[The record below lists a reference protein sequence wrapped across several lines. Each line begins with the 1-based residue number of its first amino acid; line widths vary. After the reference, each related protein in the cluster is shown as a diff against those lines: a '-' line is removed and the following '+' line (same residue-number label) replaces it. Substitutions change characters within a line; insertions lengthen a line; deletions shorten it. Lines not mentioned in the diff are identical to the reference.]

1 MESPDPASKDTMF
14 RITDIE
20 FSNSQIDDKIVGIFR
35 FESTGPMKRGPILLV
50 LAEIEGVGYV
60 YDQLIDVLNNEAEH
74 SRNLMSSIETDPVT
88 RFEKITQNIN
98 RAIKDFL
105 EEESTPINWNRVNIF
120 IIELSEGHLCLAGV
134 GRLMNMFLQ
143 KQEDGSYRT
152 YDLFGSL
159 DQRVDIDPSKF
170 FSNIICGDFKLGD
183 ILIAGSNNFERF
195 RNELRMKE
203 RLTTLPPVTASL
215 EIKQDLEAR
224 GIPDDFVATVI
235 ACKGADAPRQ
245 TMAAVPHEE
254 MEKSTSSVEELRRTE
269 EETAR
274 TLAPAIAPKEHLTE
288 MSESEPPIGGG
299 RFSFIGRI
307 FGKVF
312 GTIIGV
318 VKKIFRREKVK
329 DVANMVN
336 LRGMHAGFGS
346 FFTKRRKSLIIG
358 VIALIIIVV
367 VTGTFLKNRRTAA
380 AEEAAWNS
388 TYDDIQAIVERAEGE
403 TVYSEEKAR
412 KTLAGAVDILKKL
425 DTNTPE
431 REQAVA
437 TLSAQANEMRTK
449 LQRVVN
455 VSNPTE
461 LFALADGLADGALAS
476 PILFQGNLVVADR
489 ANEQLVVIDL
499 ESKEVSTVDLPEGR
513 TRAIGIAAGRSS
525 VIVMLQDR
533 SLLAADIESGAV
545 SNLSLG
551 GAEASGV
558 TDILSYANRLYVL
571 DAGAEQIWRH
581 PSASGGFGSG
591 GKYLQA
597 SSESLSDAVSL
608 AIDSNVYVLKA
619 NGIVV
624 RYYSGGQDGF
634 ALSPIDPPLTNGNQI
649 WADVDNDY
657 VVIADEDGKRVA
669 VFTKEGR
676 LVGQYKSSVFKGP
689 TDVVADPET
698 KKLYVVDGNKV
709 YELLLP

>member
-1 MESPDPASKDTMF
+1 MESHDPASKETMF

-35 FESTGPMKRGPILLV
+35 FESTGPMKRGPTLLV

-60 YDQLIDVLNNEAEH
+60 YDQLIDILNNEAEH
-74 SRNLMSSIETDPVT
+74 SRNLMSSMEQDPVT

-105 EEESTPINWNRVNIF
+105 EEETTPINWNRVNIF
-120 IIELSEGHLCLAGV
+120 ILELSEGHLCMAGV

-159 DQRVDIDPSKF
+159 DQSVDIDPSKF

-203 RLTTLPPVTASL
+203 RLTTLPPVTATL

-235 ACKGADAPRQ
+235 ACRGADAPKPAI
-245 TMAAVPHEE
+245 AAVPHEE
-254 MEKSTSSVEELRRTE
+254 IEKSTSSIEGLRRTE

-274 TLAPAIAPKEHLTE
+274 TLAPAITPKEQLTE
-288 MSESEPPIGGG
+288 VSESDAPGVGK
-299 RFSFIGRI
+299 RFGFIGKI
-307 FGKVF
+307 FGAVF
-312 GTIIGV
+312 GV
-318 VKKIFRREKVK
+318 FKKIFKREKVR

-358 VIALIIIVV
+358 AIALIIIVV
-367 VTGTFLKNRRTAA
+367 VTGSFLKHRRTVA

-388 TYDDIQAIVERAEGE
+388 TYDDIQAAIERAEGE
-403 TVYSEEKAR
+403 SVYSEDKAR
-412 KTLAGAVDILKKL
+412 KTLAGALNILSQL
-425 DTNTPE
+425 DTNTAK
-431 REQAVA
+431 REEAIA
-437 TLSAQANEMRTK
+437 TLTGMANDMRTK

-476 PILFQGNLVVADR
+476 PILFKGNLVVADL
-489 ANEQLVVIDL
+489 ANEELVVINL
-499 ESKEVSTVDLPEGR
+499 ESKEVSNIDLPEDR
-513 TRAIGIAAGRSS
+513 VRAIGIAAGRTS
-525 VIVMLQDR
+525 VIIMLQDR
-533 SLLAADIESGAV
+533 SLLAANLESGDV

-558 TDILSYANRLYVL
+558 TDILTYASRLYVL

-581 PSASGGFGSG
+581 QSASGGFGTG

-597 SSESLSDAVSL
+597 SSESLTDAVSL

-619 NGIVV
+619 NGTVV

-689 TDVVADPET
+689 TDIVADPET

>member
-1 MESPDPASKDTMF
+1 MDIHDPASKETMF

-35 FESTGPMKRGPILLV
+35 FESTGPKKRGPILLV
-50 LAEIEGVGYV
+50 IAEIEGIGYV

-74 SRNLMSSIETDPVT
+74 SRNLMSSMEADPVT
-88 RFEKITQNIN
+88 RFEKIVQNIN

-105 EEESTPINWNRVNIF
+105 EEETTPINWNRVNIF
-120 IIELSEGHLCLAGV
+120 ILELSEGHLCMAGV

-159 DQRVDIDPSKF
+159 DQRIDVDPSKF

-195 RNELRMKE
+195 RNDLRMKE
-203 RLTTLPPVTASL
+203 RLTTLPPVTATL
-215 EIKQDLEAR
+215 EIKQDLETR

-235 ACKGADAPRQ
+235 ACNRADAPKPVAEYQ
-245 TMAAVPHEE
+245 QEDV
-254 MEKSTSSVEELRRTE
+254 EKSTSSIEGLRRTE

-274 TLAPAIAPKEHLTE
+274 TLAPAIAPKEQLTE
-288 MSESEPPIGGG
+288 MSESVAPGIKG
-299 RFSFIGRI
+299 RLGVVGRI
-307 FGKVF
+307 FGKIFGAVF
-312 GTIIGV
+312 GIF
-318 VKKIFRREKVK
+318 KKLFKREKVR

-346 FFTKRRKSLIIG
+346 FFTRRRKALIIG
-358 VIALIIIVV
+358 GIAIILLVV
-367 VTGTFLKNRRTAA
+367 VTGSLLKHQRTVA
-380 AEEAAWNS
+380 AEESAWNS
-388 TYDDIQAIVERAEGE
+388 TYDDIKGAIERAEGE
-403 TVYSEEKAR
+403 AVYSEDKAR
-412 KTLAGAVDILKKL
+412 KTLTNALGILDTL
-425 DTNTPE
+425 DTNTSE

-437 TLSAQANEMRTK
+437 TLNSLADEMRKK

-461 LFALADGLADGALAS
+461 LFTLPDGLADEALAS
-476 PILFQGNLVVADR
+476 PILFDGNLVVADR
-489 ANEQLVVIDL
+489 ANEQLVVINL
-499 ESKEVSTVDLPEGR
+499 ESKDVSTIDLPEGR
-513 TRAIGIAAGRSS
+513 MRATAIAPGRSS
-525 VIVMLQDR
+525 VIIMLQDR
-533 SLLAADIESGAV
+533 SILAADIESGSV
-545 SNLSLG
+545 SDLALG
-551 GAEASGV
+551 GADAEGV
-558 TDILSYANRLYVL
+558 TDMLSYASRLYVL

-581 PSASGGFGSG
+581 PSTSGGFGTG

-597 SSESLSDAVSL
+597 SSASLSNAVSL
-608 AIDSNVYVLKA
+608 AIDSNVYVLKSD
-619 NGIVV
+619 GTVV

-649 WADVDNDY
+649 WADADNDY
-657 VVIADEDGKRVA
+657 VVIADHDGSRVV
-669 VFTKEGR
+669 VFTKEGK
-676 LVGQYKSSVFKGP
+676 LVGQYKSPAFKGP
-689 TDVVADPET
+689 TDLVADPMT